1 MRWVRPRPSQELKFE
16 QRPFSP
22 FEVWGPE
29 GLPHHEMY
37 SDVPTWPRF
46 GISIARETAKTLT
59 QFSAMRRFRYGR
71 RDGRTDGLTN
81 MLFWTP
87 LHNSPFGAIIFV

>member
-1 MRWVRPRPSQELKFE
+1 MGIMRWGRPRPSQELKFE

-46 GISIARETAKTLT
+46 GTLIISIARETAKTL
-59 QFSAMRRFRYGR
+59 S
-71 RDGRTDGLTN
+71 
-81 MLFWTP
+81 
-87 LHNSPFGAIIFV
+87 